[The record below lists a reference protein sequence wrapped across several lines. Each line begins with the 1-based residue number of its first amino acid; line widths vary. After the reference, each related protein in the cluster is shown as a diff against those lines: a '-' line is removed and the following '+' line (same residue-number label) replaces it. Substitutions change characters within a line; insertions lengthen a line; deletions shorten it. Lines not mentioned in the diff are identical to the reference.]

1 MAEILNEE
9 EESKLKIRLRSQR
22 HIRTLLIIINL
33 LLAGYLVY
41 FIGDSI
47 SDKVNGTDENIVT
60 LNDLTI
66 NESKKKYEE
75 IFDLI
80 VESDEGDTIEDK
92 YEKGSITFGDYI
104 VYGQYLHFSKDQ
116 FLLPEYQAL
125 ENISSVLVEEEPL
138 AFTLQTIGT
147 SLNEGIDLSL
157 LDEGDYMFSY
167 GIGND
172 AKFIKVV
179 LGKENYQETIYTLPN
194 IDGVRKAVTLYAY
207 PNNPAFVVKVR
218 DIKELPNDAYDVV
231 IATSKMVKEIVN
243 PLFEENG
250 ALANLN
256 LKIKWIDSDEQKNLL
271 NEVYKIKSTVA
282 INLCNVDI
290 KDGIICSNFIKAD
303 EFIKDDL
310 LVDCFLEGLDG
321 TAFIRELGGYAY
333 CSGSRFE
340 NVLGSFDVASSKGIH
355 DASKMAFEIYAS
367 TEENFISYLTQ
378 LITFVL

>member
-75 IFDLI
+75 MFDSLI
-80 VESDEGDTIEDK
+80 NEEINSAE
-92 YEKGSITFGDYI
+92 EKFAQYSITFGDYI

-125 ENISSVLVEEEPL
+125 ENISTVLVEEEPL

-157 LDEGDYMFSY
+157 LAEGDYMFSY

-340 NVLGSFDVASSKGIH
+340 NVVGSFDVASSKGIH

>member
-75 IFDLI
+75 MFDSLI
-80 VESDEGDTIEDK
+80 NEEINSAE
-92 YEKGSITFGDYI
+92 EKFAQYSITFGDYI

-157 LDEGDYMFSY
+157 LAEGDYMFSY

-218 DIKELPNDAYDVV
+218 EIKELPNDAYDVV

-250 ALANLN
+250 ALANLI

>member
-75 IFDLI
+75 MFDSLI
-80 VESDEGDTIEDK
+80 NEEINSAE
-92 YEKGSITFGDYI
+92 EKFAQYSITFGDYI

-125 ENISSVLVEEEPL
+125 ENISSVLVEEEPF

-157 LDEGDYMFSY
+157 LDEGDYMFTY

-218 DIKELPNDAYDVV
+218 EIKELPNDAYDVV